1 VERPAGC
8 SVIPAGS
15 QVRRDV
21 AARKPSLGL
30 RRGQMKSAA
39 GGSPLPAAFG
49 PATLRRRQARKPSLR
64 FSRGQMETKRPPG
77 GPIDPAA
84 LVAGPPRAG
93 PISIAHGNE
102 ISRWVSAVPG
112 GREVWP
118 QGAARKPSLRLSR
131 GQMEKNGRRAK
142 GTRWPWNRLP
152 PPCVG
157 HRSIVHPREESK
169 KRPAGVDPGPGGREL
184 HRKKRYPSMGHEGS
198 GSKKAAG

>member
-1 VERPAGC
+1 MERPAGC
-8 SVIPAGS
+8 SVIPAGR

-102 ISRWVSAVPG
+102 ISRRVSAVPG

-131 GQMEKNGRRAK
+131 GQIE
-142 GTRWPWNRLP
+142 
-152 PPCVG
+152 
-157 HRSIVHPREESK
+157 
-169 KRPAGVDPGPGGREL
+169 KRPSGKGNPATLEQTSPTLRGTPK
-184 HRKKRYPSMGHEGS
+184 HSSPSRGKQ
-198 GSKKAAG
+198 KKAGWG